1 MRALEILDSLKD
13 EYPNAAPL
21 LHYRNPFEL
30 LVSVILSAQTTDAQ
44 VNRITPELFRRYP
57 GPEELAAAVPEDVE
71 QLVHSVGF
79 FRTKARNIRAAAH
92 VVAHEYGGVLPDT
105 IEKLVRIPGVGRK
118 SANVLLSHVFEKPG
132 IIVDTHFS
140 RVTRRLGLTG
150 QTDPERIERDVAA
163 FLPPD
168 SRTSFSMTVNYHGRY
183 CCKARRPECFRCVV
197 RRLCDYPQKTEAPE
211 PGDAE

>member
-1 MRALEILDSLKD
+1 MNRTMRALEILDLLKD
-13 EYPNAAPL
+13 EYPDAAPL

-30 LVSVILSAQTTDAQ
+30 LVSVILSAQTTDA
-44 VNRITPELFRRYP
+44 RSTGLPRALCWYP
-57 GPEELAAAVPEDVE
+57 GAVELAAAVPEDVE
-71 QLVHSVGF
+71 QMVHSVGF

-150 QTDPERIERDVAA
+150 QTDPERMSEMWQ
-163 FLPPD
+163 P
-168 SRTSFSMTVNYHGRY
+168 SF
-183 CCKARRPECFRCVV
+183 RRIP
-197 RRLCDYPQKTEAPE
+197 APHFQ
-211 PGDAE
+211 